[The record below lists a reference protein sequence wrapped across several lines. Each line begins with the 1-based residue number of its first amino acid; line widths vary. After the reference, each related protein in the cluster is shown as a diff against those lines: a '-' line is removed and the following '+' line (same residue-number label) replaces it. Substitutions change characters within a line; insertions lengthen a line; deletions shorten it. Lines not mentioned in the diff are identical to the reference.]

1 MMYRTLSEM
10 DLVSELSL
18 ALSNKENNKMFKDG
32 L

>member
-1 MMYRTLSEM
+1 MMYRTLTGM

-18 ALSNKENNKMFKDG
+18 ALDNKENNKMFKDE